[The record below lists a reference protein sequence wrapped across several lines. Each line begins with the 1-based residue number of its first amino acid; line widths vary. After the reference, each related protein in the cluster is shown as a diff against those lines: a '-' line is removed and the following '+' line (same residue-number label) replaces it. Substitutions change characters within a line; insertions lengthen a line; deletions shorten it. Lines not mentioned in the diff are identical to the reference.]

1 MKISKV
7 CLLAGL
13 ALMTG
18 ISVFGMTAGAHEAL
32 AADPAGDTI
41 TIDLEIRNNAGDPLL
56 GDGDVLHLHYWGDNI
71 QGTAWPGVE
80 ATNLIDT
87 TDPSNWKVTLPA
99 GVTAFVINDDNGN
112 QTQDIRVL
120 DAFLGERRLVDGISP
135 TYCLDGLVT
144 WDGADKGK
152 IRSYIDL
159 KREYSYSPN
168 YFRYWLD
175 RNGQESGT
183 PFLVYGLG
191 SGDEIMVPASGY
203 APISTGENPE
213 YWAYFDVPVEA
224 INTQYSI
231 RFSGDDRMFET
242 PNPNNS
248 ETNSL
253 TMTVETIHK
262 VHRISWGAVDPWP
275 IQVSE
280 GTLDKFEI
288 SAQFFGQYVLPA
300 YFTCLPSEVN
310 GYLAASEIR
319 ANWMTP
325 GDDTWYICGELSEVT
340 IEDYAVATTGVEDYN
355 EYYQTAEKVPGTNAQ
370 AKLDLMLQL
379 EAAHDG
385 VTDASVTALFS
396 EPENV
401 AGITTGAL
409 VLVSILGLSVFYFV
423 RRRKHA
429 SN

>member
-1 MKISKV
+1 MREMRLNKREIKDPDMLRDIIESCDIV
-7 CLLAGL
+7 RLGL
-13 ALMTG
+13 RDRDGMFIVPVNYGYDIETDGTG
-18 ISVFGMTAGAHEAL
+18 LKLTLYIHGAREGRKAEAF

-56 GDGDVLHLHYWGDNI
+56 GDGDALHLHYWGDNI

-191 SGDEIMVPASGY
+191 SGDEIMVPKNGVSFY
-203 APISTGENPE
+203 VTRN
-213 YWAYFDVPVEA
+213 
-224 INTQYSI
+224 
-231 RFSGDDRMFET
+231 DD
-242 PNPNNS
+242 
-248 ETNSL
+248 
-253 TMTVETIHK
+253 
-262 VHRISWGAVDPWP
+262 
-275 IQVSE
+275 
-280 GTLDKFEI
+280 TLDTVVGR
-288 SAQFFGQYVLPA
+288 FGTTASDLARQ
-300 YFTCLPSEVN
+300 N
-310 GYLAASEIR
+310 KIIYL
-319 ANWMTP
+319 
-325 GDDTWYICGELSEVT
+325 
-340 IEDYAVATTGVEDYN
+340 
-355 EYYQTAEKVPGTNAQ
+355 TN
-370 AKLDLMLQL
+370 DQL
-379 EAAHDG
+379 
-385 VTDASVTALFS
+385 
-396 EPENV
+396 
-401 AGITTGAL
+401 I
-409 VLVSILGLSVFYFV
+409 VF
-423 RRRKHA
+423 RR
-429 SN
+429 